1 MKWEREGALPAS
13 FYGRR
18 DILDRSTWK
27 RLIYKYNP
35 PELMESMDKLLQK
48 ERLTGSGIT
57 VPPTLLVAAT
67 EEDLEGFRTWTENNR
82 EGFVVKPS
90 MGHGGAGILVVER
103 RVASRFILPSGR
115 GIGRDRIERHMGRII
130 LGSYS
135 GGIPDRAIVERRL
148 VLSRRLRELTTIGL
162 LDIRVVVFRGFPI
175 MAMTRLPTKRS
186 GGRANVHQGA
196 LAAGISV
203 SEGRITSA
211 SIMRKNVRKH
221 PRTGRNIIGF
231 RFNMWEDILES
242 ASSAA
247 EAMGMGFA
255 GVDLTVDDDLGV
267 VVIEVNRRPGLE
279 IQNANRAGMR
289 KRIQHVNRKIRK
301 EGKELELIGPGL
313 KVELARKW
321 DSEGWSRHPVLEEE

>member
-1 MKWEREGALPAS
+1 M
-13 FYGRR
+13 
-18 DILDRSTWK
+18 
-27 RLIYKYNP
+27 
-35 PELMESMDKLLQK
+35 
-48 ERLTGSGIT
+48 
-57 VPPTLLVAAT
+57 
-67 EEDLEGFRTWTENNR
+67 
-82 EGFVVKPS
+82 
-90 MGHGGAGILVVER
+90 
-103 RVASRFILPSGR
+103 
-115 GIGRDRIERHMGRII
+115 
-130 LGSYS
+130 
-135 GGIPDRAIVERRL
+135 
-148 VLSRRLRELTTIGL
+148 LSRRLRELTTIGL